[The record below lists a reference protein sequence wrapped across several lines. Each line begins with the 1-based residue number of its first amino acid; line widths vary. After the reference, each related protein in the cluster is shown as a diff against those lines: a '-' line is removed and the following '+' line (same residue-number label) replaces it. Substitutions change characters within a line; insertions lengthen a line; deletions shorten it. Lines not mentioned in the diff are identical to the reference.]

1 MKKLEHIG
9 FKLDETERA
18 EIQNAA
24 RARGLT
30 VSEYLR
36 RLHAEASKEKP
47 TNTVAATGHQTT
59 TSTPHT
65 YRVDQIG
72 PDPLW
77 SGRHALAR

>member
-9 FKLDETERA
+9 FKADEIEREA
-18 EIQNAA
+18 IQRAA

-36 RLHAEASKEKP
+36 RLHAEASKETP
-47 TNTVAATGHQTT
+47 TNSASVVRNQLTAAAPLVYH
-59 TSTPHT
+59 
-65 YRVDQIG
+65 VDKIG

-77 SGRHALAR
+77 SGRRALAR